1 MVRDKR
7 NKRIIFYCLVT
18 YLLAVVIGLRTWRE
32 LVIKLLLLAVSI
44 GSLTLNCW
52 LCCQRSLNL
61 SVIHC
66 ICYLLLKLHLNPAL
80 IIRMKNVHCLKVQR
94 ANTSHESFLQVFLHQ
109 GFVAML
115 IFHYCVGLIKL
126 IAERFN
132 FFVVL
137 STDMLEFEFH
147 GLIKILSILNYF
159 PRLVLLLP
167 PLECLT
173 GKILFILP
181 SSMLQYSSRMD
192 LEVSVFLQC
201 IKSIGLN
208 ELYTKESFSF
218 SRPQS
223 HHLTPCTKLIMPLG
237 LGGQRLFQLLNLVL
251 LNTKESIETTSLC
264 IESLG

>member
-1 MVRDKR
+1 
-7 NKRIIFYCLVT
+7 
-18 YLLAVVIGLRTWRE
+18 
-32 LVIKLLLLAVSI
+32 
-44 GSLTLNCW
+44 
-52 LCCQRSLNL
+52 
-61 SVIHC
+61 
-66 ICYLLLKLHLNPAL
+66 
-80 IIRMKNVHCLKVQR
+80 
-94 ANTSHESFLQVFLHQ
+94 
-109 GFVAML
+109 
-115 IFHYCVGLIKL
+115 
-126 IAERFN
+126 
-132 FFVVL
+132 
-137 STDMLEFEFH
+137 MLEFEFH

-181 SSMLQYSSRMD
+181 SSMLQYSSGMD
-192 LEVSVFLQC
+192 LEVSVCLQC

-264 IESLG
+264 IKCLG